1 MRDRRGKARLP
12 DPEYLMLLHWL
23 GEPISRKLMLRVFK
37 ETTA

>member
-1 MRDRRGKARLP
+1 MNDRRGKARLP

-23 GEPISRKLMLRVFK
+23 GEPIPRELIARVFQ